1 MSRRKSNRFR
11 TLNIE
16 RYAAE
21 GKSIAHLEDGKTI
34 FVVGAIPGDTAHV
47 YIQQN
52 KKSYASGKA
61 LEIITPSTDRIPP
74 FCEHFGTCGGCKW
87 QMLDYSQQLYYK
99 EYQVRDQMARL
110 GQVEV
115 QKFLPILGCDQDRLY
130 RNKVEFTFCTDS
142 FLTTEEI
149 KAAEGAPIERTPALG
164 FHAPGLFDKVVDIQH
179 CHLQEEPT
187 NAIKNFIRKYTLERN
202 MRYYDFRAQ
211 EGWLRNMVI
220 RLTTLGEIMVNLVV
234 KKKKEALFLL
244 LDDLYAAFPEITSL
258 NYTINGK
265 KNDSIHDLEV
275 INYKGQA
282 FITEQ
287 LGNYRFKIS
296 PKSFFQT
303 NSRQAEVLYNEVKA
317 FAGLTGQEN
326 VYDLYCGTGSIGLY
340 LSDQAKQIVGIE
352 VVEEAIEDAKENA
365 ALNNVRHSHFYAG
378 DVSTI
383 INEEFFAQHGRPDV
397 IITDPPRAGMTPKL
411 IEELKLIAAPKIVY
425 VSCNPATQ
433 ARDLQLLSEDYDIV
447 QMRPVDMFPQTHH
460 IENIALLVK
469 KQHQ

>member
-1 MSRRKSNRFR
+1 MTRKRTNRFR
-11 TLNIE
+11 ELTIE

-21 GKSIAHLEDGKTI
+21 GKSIAHLEDGKTV
-34 FVVGAIPGDTAHV
+34 FVVGAIPGDVAMV

-52 KKSYASGKA
+52 KKSFASGKA
-61 LEIITPSTDRIPP
+61 VEILEPSPDRIEP

-87 QMLDYSQQLYYK
+87 QILTYEQQLIYK
-99 EYQVRDQMARL
+99 ETQVKDQMQRI

-115 QKFLPILGCDQDRLY
+115 QEFMPILGCAQDRLY
-130 RNKVEFTFCTDS
+130 RNKVEFTFCQDTY
-142 FLTTEEI
+142 LTSEEI
-149 KAAEGAPIERTPALG
+149 KAADGADIERKPALG
-164 FHAPGLFDKVVDIQH
+164 FHAPGLFDKVVDINH

-187 NAIKNFIRKYTLERN
+187 NAIKNFLRTYTLERDLE
-202 MRYYDFRAQ
+202 YYDFRAQ
-211 EGWLRNMVI
+211 EGWLRNVFI
-220 RLTTLGEIMVNLVV
+220 RLSTLGEVMVNLVV
-234 KKKKEALFLL
+234 KTKKKVLFEL
-244 LDDLYAAFPEITSL
+244 LDDLMAAFPMITSL

-265 KNDSIHDLEV
+265 KNDSIADLDV
-275 INYKGQA
+275 VSYKGKA
-282 FITEQ
+282 YITER
-287 LGNYRFKIS
+287 LGKYDFKIS

-317 FAGLTGQEN
+317 FANLTGNEI

-340 LSDQAKQIVGIE
+340 VSDQAKSIIGIE

-365 ALNNVRHSHFYAG
+365 AMNGVDHCHFYAG

-383 INEEFFAQHGRPDV
+383 INDSFFKKHGRPDV

-447 QMRPVDMFPQTHH
+447 KMRPVDMFPQTHH

-469 KQHQ
+469 KGV